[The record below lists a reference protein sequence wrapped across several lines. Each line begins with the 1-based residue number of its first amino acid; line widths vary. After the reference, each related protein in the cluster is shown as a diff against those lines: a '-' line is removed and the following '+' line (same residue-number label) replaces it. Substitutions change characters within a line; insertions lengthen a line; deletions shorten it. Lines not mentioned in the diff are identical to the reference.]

1 MPKGLKKYESRFIS
15 LIQVDESVNIMNINA
30 EFCLINFNIFYI
42 DVTVPKIQS
51 TLIENRFETLKTTET
66 KAIFYGRNINR
77 FYEVII

>member
-15 LIQVDESVNIMNINA
+15 LIQVDESGNIMNINA
-30 EFCLINFNIFYI
+30 EFCLIYFNIFYI

-51 TLIENRFETLKTTET
+51 TLIENRFETLKTAET
-66 KAIFYGRNINR
+66 KANFYGRNINR